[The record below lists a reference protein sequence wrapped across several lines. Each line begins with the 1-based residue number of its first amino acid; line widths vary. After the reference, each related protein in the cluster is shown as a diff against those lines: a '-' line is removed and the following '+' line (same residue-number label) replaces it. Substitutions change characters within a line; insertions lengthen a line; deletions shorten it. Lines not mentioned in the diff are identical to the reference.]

1 MGMNRLDKWL
11 KQRRREKKLSMKYA
25 SQALHIQDVEL
36 NLASADLALIREMFI
51 REAEFQKRK
60 GVRDYVK

>member
-1 MGMNRLDKWL
+1 MNRLDKWL
-11 KQRRREKKLSMKYA
+11 KQRRKEKKLSMKYA

>member
-1 MGMNRLDKWL
+1 MNRLDKWL

-25 SQALHIQDVEL
+25 SQALHIQDIEL

>member
-1 MGMNRLDKWL
+1 MNRLDKWL